1 MIDAIVHAF
10 QDIDFNNFWLI
21 ISKPD
26 NVPVL
31 GLYPLL
37 IFFTG
42 WGVLQGMENDRR
54 RKAGLPLIEQS
65 GEKVHTWPYL
75 TRVEFL
81 ALIIVMIIMTVWSVV
96 LNAPLEEPADP
107 STTPNPSKAP
117 WYFLGLQEMLVYF
130 DPWFAGVVLP
140 GLIIMGL
147 IAIPFVDSNES
158 GSGYYTVRERPF
170 AIAVF
175 FLGFFV
181 LWCAQIFIGT
191 FLRGPG
197 WNFFGL
203 FETWDPHKIVPL
215 NNVDMSNLIGSWV
228 AAGLEKINVPGPTR
242 SAIAQGFESERPLGI
257 LIGAAATLGYLGLA
271 PMSYIYG
278 RRVIRRREIVNPETN
293 RIQEGA
299 ELRTIDWIAGTDPN
313 KRNPASLQLDLFI
326 WSIKL
331 PMQGFMALLR
341 IPSLGPVGFIVSL
354 LPVAALL
361 AFQFSA
367 ATFFTALLLLWLLLH
382 LRKPEK
388 WDAWRSAVMEK
399 TPEWIVS
406 KVADLGLLRY
416 FIVSNLLLIMLGVP
430 IKMILRWTLAVKY
443 IWVLP
448 GVFNI

>member
-1 MIDAIVHAF
+1 MIDAIVHAI
-10 QDIDFNNFWLI
+10 QDLDFNNFWLI

-37 IFFTG
+37 AFFTG
-42 WGVLQGMENDRR
+42 WGIVQGMENDRR
-54 RKAGLPLIEQS
+54 KRAGLPLIEQS
-65 GEKVHTWPYL
+65 GEKTHTWPYL
-75 TRVEFL
+75 TRLEFL
-81 ALIIVMIIMTVWSVV
+81 ALIIVMVIMTVWSVA
-96 LNAPLEEPADP
+96 LDAPLEEPADP

-140 GLIIMGL
+140 GLIVMGL
-147 IAIPFVDSNES
+147 IAIPYVDSNEA

-175 FLGFFV
+175 FFGFFV

-228 AAGLEKINVPGPTR
+228 SGLMDALNMEGGVAVAAHFD
-242 SAIAQGFESERPLGI
+242 AQKPLGI
-257 LIGAAATLGYLGLA
+257 LIGAAAVMGYLGLA
-271 PMSYIYG
+271 PMSYLYG
-278 RRVIRRREIVNPETN
+278 RRVLRRREIVDPETN
-293 RIQEGA
+293 RVRDGSP
-299 ELRTIDWIAGTDPN
+299 LLTVDWIAGTDPE
-313 KRNPASLQLDLFI
+313 RVTLAGMVLDLFI

-331 PMQGFMALLR
+331 PAMIFLGVLR
-341 IPSLGPVGFIVSL
+341 FPSLGAAGFVLCL
-354 LPVAALL
+354 LLLGAYAA
-361 AFQFSA
+361 FMFSMATAVTA
-367 ATFFTALLLLWLLLH
+367 ALLLWLLLH
-382 LRKPEK
+382 LRRPEN
-388 WDAWRSAVMEK
+388 WERWRAAVMEK
-399 TPEWIVS
+399 IPGWIVS
-406 KVADLGLLRY
+406 KVADLGLLRF
-416 FIVSNLLLIMLGVP
+416 FIVSNLFLIMLGVP
-430 IKMILRWTLAVKY
+430 IKMVLRWTLAVKY